1 MPEDERPAW
10 LNSWHSELEW
20 LHAIHKTRYSNGIL
34 ALHEQFLRT
43 QSVRPAPAGDAGLIQ
58 RFQARR
64 RRLAEP
70 DLLIFANNHWNFN
83 VRGFNP
89 GGNHGSLLRIS
100 THSVLMLAGGTET
113 GDPAQDG
120 D

>member
-1 MPEDERPAW
+1 
-10 LNSWHSELEW
+10 L
-20 LHAIHKTRYSNGIL
+20 
-34 ALHEQFLRT
+34 
-43 QSVRPAPAGDAGLIQ
+43 AGDASLIQ

-70 DLLIFANNHWNFN
+70 DFLIFANNHWYFN

-100 THSVLMLAGGTET
+100 THSVWMLAGGAET
-113 GDPAQDG
+113 GVPRKLVIEEPYDSLSFVPTILDLMGLPRETPALPGRPLRELLTTGKAD
-120 D
+120 DRP